1 MNLQNSWTT
10 QINSVQSWF
19 IIHIDCLKVFMSE
32 TQHQDKTIHKLS
44 FANWWSNRE
53 SELECE
59 MISTKLLLIYARW
72 LIHLI
77 IHDQIHW

>member
-1 MNLQNSWTT
+1 MSFQNSWTT

-32 TQHQDKTIHKLS
+32 TQYQDETIHKIL
-44 FANWWSNRE
+44 FANWWLNRKSE
-53 SELECE
+53 SECKI
-59 MISTKLLLIYARW
+59 ISTKLLFIHVRW

-77 IHDQIHW
+77 IHDWIH